1 MPREVDHDARRRD
14 LAEALWRVVRRDGI
28 HAVSVRTVAA
38 EAGTSPSALRHYFAS
53 QDELLG
59 FALTA
64 MVDRVRDRLVP
75 VLPDLHGRAGAERI
89 LEEMMPM
96 DEGRRDEYAV
106 YLAFIGRAQADPRL
120 RAIRDDA
127 EAVERRVIR
136 GAVQLL
142 ADAGELAA
150 GRDAEAETDRL
161 YPLVDGL
168 ALQGALF
175 PAAYPPEHLR
185 AVLAAHLDE
194 LRGAPRPPG
203 RTPRAPTPGGRP
215 ATGPAAS
222 PRPR

>member
-1 MPREVDHDARRRD
+1 MPREVDHAVRRQD

-38 EAGTSPSALRHYFAS
+38 EAGTSPSALRHYFSS

-64 MVDRVRDRLVP
+64 MVDRVRDRLGP
-75 VLPDLHGRAGAERI
+75 VLPTLHGRDGAERI
-89 LEEMMPM
+89 LEELLPL
-96 DEGRRDEYAV
+96 DDQRRDEYAV

-127 EAVERRVIR
+127 EAQERAAIR
-136 GAVQLL
+136 RAVQLIADDGGL
-142 ADAGELAA
+142 AD
-150 GRDAEAETDRL
+150 GRDPEAETDRL

-168 ALQGALF
+168 AMHGALF
-175 PAAYPPEHLR
+175 GHLYPPEHLR

-194 LRGAPRPPG
+194 LARG
-203 RTPRAPTPGGRP
+203 
-215 ATGPAAS
+215 
-222 PRPR
+222 